1 MSGDDALTLP
11 RGLVE
16 IAEVIGAAKAV
27 ALADVWGGVPTH
39 IPHKPGPDH
48 CFVPVIGL
56 EAVCQLAAVWGG
68 DKIKPP
74 RGVFRHL
81 KKRLIL
87 DLLGKASHRQ
97 IALRAR
103 VTTRYVEQLAADSRG
118 IKTAE
123 PPRQLSLIKD

>member
-1 MSGDDALTLP
+1 MSGDDTLTLP

-27 ALADVWGGVPTH
+27 ALADKWGGIETY
-39 IPHKPGPDH
+39 IPKTPGPDH

-56 EAVCQLAAVWGG
+56 DAVRQLAAVWPGQT
-68 DKIKPP
+68 INPP

-87 DLLGKASHRQ
+87 ELLGQASHRQ

-103 VTTRYVEQLAADSRG
+103 VTTRYVERLAADSRG
-118 IKTAE
+118 VKTAV